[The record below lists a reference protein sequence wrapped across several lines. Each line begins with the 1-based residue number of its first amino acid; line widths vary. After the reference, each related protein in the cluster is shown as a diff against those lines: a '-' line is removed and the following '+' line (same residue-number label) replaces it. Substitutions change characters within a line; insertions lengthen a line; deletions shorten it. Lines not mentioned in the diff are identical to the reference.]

1 MKTKKVGELGEKI
14 ARSYL
19 EKKGYRILDTN
30 FCFRTS
36 RGPQKG
42 ELDIVAK
49 KDDVISF
56 MEVKTL
62 SSLNG
67 PVRPEEKVN
76 SAKRKKIIRSAEYWL
91 AKNKIPLDSKWEI
104 GVIAVNIN
112 FEKKKAAVRHLAI

>member
-1 MKTKKVGELGEKI
+1 
-14 ARSYL
+14 
-19 EKKGYRILDTN
+19 
-30 FCFRTS
+30 
-36 RGPQKG
+36 
-42 ELDIVAK
+42 VAK